1 MIFKKDIFTIPNL
14 LSLLRLALI
23 PVYAAIYLDAKNAPL
38 ATIILAISCA
48 TDLLDGMIARRFH
61 MVSDLG
67 KFLDPLA
74 DKITQ
79 LSVLLCLSTQYA
91 LINALLPLFVVK
103 ECLQSALAYFH
114 FRKGKT
120 LGGALWA
127 GKISTAYL
135 FISLIFLMAYPHAS
149 TSLVKF
155 LVISDALFLI
165 ISLAG
170 YLNVYM
176 KNTEK
181 LCDT

>member
-14 LSLLRLALI
+14 LTFLRLALI
-23 PVYAAIYLDAKNAPL
+23 PVYTSIYLDTENAPL
-38 ATIILAISCA
+38 AAGILAFSCV

-61 MVSDLG
+61 MVSNLG

-79 LSVLLCLSTQYA
+79 LSVLLCLSTRYS
-91 LINALLPLFVVK
+91 LINALIPLFVVK
-103 ECLQSALAYFH
+103 ECMQSALAYFH
-114 FRKGKT
+114 FRNGKT

-127 GKISTAYL
+127 GKVCTAYL
-135 FISLIFLMAYPHAS
+135 FISLVFLMFLPMAP
-149 TSLVKF
+149 TPLVKF
-155 LVISDALFLI
+155 FVVSDALFLI

-170 YLNVYM
+170 YLNAYL

>member
-14 LSLLRLALI
+14 LTLLRLALI
-23 PVYAAIYLDAKNAPL
+23 PVYTSIYLDAENAPV
-38 ATIILAISCA
+38 AAIVLAISCV

-61 MVSDLG
+61 MVSNLG

-79 LSVLLCLSTQYA
+79 LSVLLCLSTRYS
-91 LINALLPLFVVK
+91 LINALIPLFVVK
-103 ECLQSALAYFH
+103 ECMQTALAYFH
-114 FRKGKT
+114 FRNGKT

-135 FISLIFLMAYPHAS
+135 FVSLIFLMALPHA
-149 TSLVKF
+149 TTPFVKCI
-155 LVISDALFLI
+155 VVSDTLFLI
-165 ISLAG
+165 ISLAS
-170 YLNVYM
+170 YLNVYL